1 MILESLHKIKKAEA
15 RVKERIENSKG
26 EAIRIIEK
34 AKAEGEQL
42 LAEKMKNS
50 QRQAEKM
57 REDAVEEAKKE
68 GLNIANKWTK
78 ETQELSKK
86 AHKNLE
92 KAKELI
98 LRSLLG

>member
-15 RVKERIENSKG
+15 EIKERIEDSKR

-34 AKAEGEQL
+34 AKAEAEQL
-42 LAEKMKNS
+42 LADKIKDS
-50 QRQAEKM
+50 QTQAEKM
-57 REDAVEEAKKE
+57 REDAREEAKKE

-86 AHKNLE
+86 AQENLE
-92 KAKELI
+92 KAKEFI